1 MPKTQSGKAK
11 QKAKREKP
19 AKQTGGSVVVCALCK
34 EVMHS
39 TAEKVNA
46 DVIIFSVC
54 PACKLVPP
62 RY

>member
-1 MPKTQSGKAK
+1 MVQKGKAK

-39 TAEKVNA
+39 TAEKVNK
-46 DVIIFSVC
+46 DVIIYSVC
-54 PACKLVPP
+54 AACKLAAP